1 MENKSISARPSREKR
16 DPGFVK
22 IRRGLLAH
30 LPGMSSNAAKLYLW
44 FHLKAFWQPPKRG
57 RVEASFDD
65 MARGNG
71 WSLKTLQRTIE
82 ELETIP
88 FIEVERATNQYELTR
103 IRILK
108 YDLEEFTSAL
118 DKSVQSDTA
127 GVDYAEVSGVDKFD
141 CSTVHSKPASQ
152 QHQHDLQA
160 PKKVKEVKELK
171 NGTADAAVRRP
182 FDGKLPLSEQR
193 GFSPSE
199 KKKKLTAPRQGDLS
213 KSGFLPEIHRKRDI
227 EGTRAS
233 IWRRGT
239 PGIHC
244 HW

>member
-44 FHLKAFWQPPKRG
+44 FHLKASWQPPKRG

-82 ELETIP
+82 ELETMP

-103 IRILK
+103 IKNFEVRPRRIH
-108 YDLEEFTSAL
+108 FC
-118 DKSVQSDTA
+118 
-127 GVDYAEVSGVDKFD
+127 SGQI
-141 CSTVHSKPASQ
+141 CPE
-152 QHQHDLQA
+152 QHGWCGL
-160 PKKVKEVKELK
+160 
-171 NGTADAAVRRP
+171 
-182 FDGKLPLSEQR
+182 
-193 GFSPSE
+193 
-199 KKKKLTAPRQGDLS
+199 
-213 KSGFLPEIHRKRDI
+213 
-227 EGTRAS
+227 
-233 IWRRGT
+233 
-239 PGIHC
+239 C
-244 HW
+244 